1 MSKRRMIKIDA
12 KPRLF
17 NFRVAGLAFRNGHVL
32 VHRATHELFWTFP
45 GGRAEI
51 GESSAETLVREMEE
65 ELGVTAEIEQLLWTV
80 ENFFHF
86 EKREYHELGFYYRM
100 SLPDAVPFAEE
111 GIVHRIVDGK
121 NDIEFRWVRAL
132 PEVLR
137 ALPLQPDFIPD
148 RIAEL
153 PRQSEHLVWR
163 ETVPE

>member
-17 NFRVAGLAFRNGHVL
+17 NFRIAGLAFRNGHVL

-51 GESSAETLVREMEE
+51 GETSAETLAREMEE
-65 ELGVTAEIEQLLWTV
+65 ELGVTATIGPLLWTV

-86 EKREYHELGFYYRM
+86 EKRDYHELGFYYRM
-100 SLPDAVPFAEE
+100 DLPDAVQFAEQ

-121 NDIEFRWVRAL
+121 NEIEFKWVKATPEAL
-132 PEVLR
+132 T
-137 ALPLQPDFIPD
+137 ALPLQPAFISE
-148 RIAEL
+148 RILNLPAES
-153 PRQSEHLVWR
+153 QHLVWR